1 MALSMNSVV
10 IAEDNLEI
18 SEMIKE
24 YFEQVYNLTVNTTD
38 KVDKILPMVLK
49 TRASVLIMDLELKD
63 GDASEVLKD
72 VAAIPGLIVIVFTGT
87 WKGRQENELLENGA
101 QVVMRKPQ
109 KPAAIWQQVLNLRGI
124 RETHQKALHKIKAKN
139 TNVVYDIMGGSI
151 IKEGSNSVILDEV
164 KKDILDILARGLE
177 EYQSLPEE
185 VKDEKNDSTG
195 WTEKKEII
203 QAVFRCKELDVS
215 GYTQVFGY
223 HMRRL
228 IKTLEEYIGPDD
240 NKELVENNRIG
251 RYDSYYRLNPD
262 VFEVIGSN

>member
-38 KVDKILPMVLK
+38 KVEKILPMVLK
-49 TRASVLIMDLELKD
+49 TKASVLIMDLELKD
-63 GDASEVLKD
+63 GDASEALKD

-124 RETHQKALHKIKAKN
+124 RQQQKKELHKIKAKGSS
-139 TNVVYDIMGGSI
+139 VIYDILGGTISKDGEKSI
-151 IKEGSNSVILDEV
+151 ILDEV

-177 EYQSLPEE
+177 EYQSLPDES
-185 VKDEKNDSTG
+185 KDEKKDATG
-195 WTEKKEII
+195 WTEKKDII
-203 QAVFRCKELDVS
+203 QSVFSCRELEVS

-228 IKTLEEYIGPDD
+228 IKTLEEFIGSEDK
-240 NKELVENNRIG
+240 KELVENNRIG

-262 VFEVIGSN
+262 VFEVSELG